1 MEGLKTLIENG
12 VLVQKG
18 ASILIT
24 VIAALIALKIGN
36 KVLDRVL
43 EKSKLD
49 RSAYTFIRHLVKI
62 VLWMVVIL
70 SILSQ
75 LGVNISS
82 VLTVF
87 AAMGAAVALAVKDS
101 LSNVAGGLIIMFNK
115 PFKSGDYIT
124 CGSNSGI
131 VDSIDLMS
139 TTIHTMDNKV
149 IIIPNGS
156 ITSASITNFSKM
168 EDRRVDVYIN
178 VSYDSDIELAKQ
190 IMIGLVKD
198 DPRVF
203 KDPAPYCIVTGYEES
218 HIVLSLRAWVKN
230 PDYWWVYGDVMAKIK
245 TAFDENGVRIPY
257 PQMDV
262 HLKEK

>member
-1 MEGLKTLIENG
+1 MEGLKNLIDSGALLQKGSAILFTLIG
-12 VLVQKG
+12 AWVLF
-18 ASILIT
+18 
-24 VIAALIALKIGN
+24 KIGN
-36 KVLDRVL
+36 KLLERVL
-43 EKSKLD
+43 ERSTLD
-49 RSAYTFIRHLVKI
+49 RSAYTFIKHLVKI
-62 VLWMVVIL
+62 VLWMVVLL

-101 LSNVAGGLIIMFNK
+101 LSNVMFNK

-124 CGSNSGI
+124 CGANSGI

-156 ITSASITNFSKM
+156 ITSSSITNFSKM
-168 EDRRVDVYIN
+168 EDRRVDVYMN

-190 IMIGLVKD
+190 IMIDLVKD

-203 KDPAPYCIVTGYEES
+203 KEPGPYCIVTGYEDS
-218 HIVLSLRAWVKN
+218 HITISLRAWVKN
-230 PDYWWVYGDVMAKIK
+230 ADYWWVYGDVMAKVK
-245 TAFDENGVRIPY
+245 AAFDEKGIRIPY
-257 PQMDV
+257 PQMDI
-262 HLKEK
+262 HMKER